1 MNTEGVRDEN
11 DEAVEDIDVE
21 QAFRWQPP
29 AKKIVGLIVAAVL
42 IFLAQRDLRR
52 RPPELVRG
60 RVGVWKVAAM
70 VAPGALAYLLF
81 GRRSAAPLAAVEI
94 LNSIDA

>member
-1 MNTEGVRDEN
+1 MDTEGVKDETGEAAEDN
-11 DEAVEDIDVE
+11 DAER
-21 QAFRWQPP
+21 AFRWQPR
-29 AKKIVGLIVAAVL
+29 AKKVVGLIVAAVL

-52 RPPELVRG
+52 RPAELVRG

-81 GRRSAAPLAAVEI
+81 GRRGAAPQPTVEI